1 MCYAV
6 GHPNFGVL
14 FDSCH
19 AHMCAV
25 VGARQMGEKETLP
38 GGVVQ
43 FAHMLTG
50 WIKHVHFI
58 DSDET
63 LHHGDTSTHAP
74 FGKGILDFP
83 AIVQALKDAGYN
95 EEWWPIDLCFWEGA
109 LEATGPAKQYMDN
122 LVAEYGG

>member
-1 MCYAV
+1 
-6 GHPNFGVL
+6 
-14 FDSCH
+14 
-19 AHMCAV
+19 
-25 VGARQMGEKETLP
+25 MGEKETLP

-63 LHHGDTSTHAP
+63 LHDDDTCTHAP

-83 AIVQALKDAGYN
+83 SIVQALYDAGYN

-109 LEATGPAKQYMDN
+109 LEATARRRRSWMS
-122 LVAEYGG
+122 LVAKYG

>member
-6 GHPNFGVL
+6 GHKNFGVL

-19 AHMCAV
+19 AHMVGV

-63 LHHGDTSTHAP
+63 LHDDRHQHPCA
-74 FGKGILDFP
+74 
-83 AIVQALKDAGYN
+83 VRQGY
-95 EEWWPIDLCFWEGA
+95 PRLPVDRPGA
-109 LEATGPAKQYMDN
+109 L
-122 LVAEYGG
+122 